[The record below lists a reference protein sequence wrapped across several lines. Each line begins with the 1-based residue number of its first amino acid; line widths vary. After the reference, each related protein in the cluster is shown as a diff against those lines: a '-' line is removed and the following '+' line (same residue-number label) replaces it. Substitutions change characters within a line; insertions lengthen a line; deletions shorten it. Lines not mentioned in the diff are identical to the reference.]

1 MQRLHSIYLS
11 EIVPLLREKFNY
23 KNDHEV
29 PKMIKIVVSRGLD
42 ESCQSAKILETLIN
56 EMNVITGQ
64 FPITTR
70 SKKSIATFK
79 LKENMPV
86 GIFST
91 LRGKKMYA
99 FLDRLI
105 NLVLPRIRDFQGL
118 NHNSFDKFGNYNLG
132 LSEQLMFP
140 EIEFDNVIKSKGFSI
155 SFITN
160 CKSKEE
166 SAFLFMKLG
175 LPLNC

>member
-1 MQRLHSIYLS
+1 MQRLHSVYLL
-11 EIVPLLREKFNY
+11 ETVPLLKEKFLYRN
-23 KNDHEV
+23 NHEV
-29 PKMIKIVVSRGLD
+29 PKMVKIVVSRGLD
-42 ESCQSAKILETLIN
+42 ESCQSTKILETLVNEIN
-56 EMNVITGQ
+56 LITGQ

-86 GIFST
+86 GIFLT

-118 NHNSFDKFGNYNLG
+118 SRNSFDNFGNYTLG
-132 LSEQLMFP
+132 LREQLMFP
-140 EIEFDNVIKSKGFSI
+140 EIEFDNVIKSKGLSI
-155 SFITN
+155 SLITN
-160 CKSKEE
+160 CKNKEE
-166 SAFLFMKLG
+166 SIFLLMQLG
-175 LPLNC
+175 FPLNS